1 MLELM
6 APFGVKRTYSGTSR
20 LRHTL
25 DGTYYGR
32 HTIYYSDFDFHQN
45 HLQTHNLARFG
56 VDSGLWVPSVLSLG
70 TLGFLSLPPLCGS
83 ELAVFAN
90 LEPDLVPLLS
100 LCVLQTFLA
109 SGLGCTLP

>member
-6 APFGVKRTYSGTSR
+6 APFGAKRTYSGTSR

-45 HLQTHNLARFG
+45 HLQTHSLARFG
-56 VDSGLWVPSVLSLG
+56 VDLGLWVPSVFVPRDSKLSLSP
-70 TLGFLSLPPLCGS
+70 TSLRL
-83 ELAVFAN
+83 
-90 LEPDLVPLLS
+90 
-100 LCVLQTFLA
+100 
-109 SGLGCTLP
+109 